1 MFSIGA
7 LATEYA
13 EAYKVGFN
21 TSNWHLPEAA
31 FAVRLED
38 GFDRLESTVPQWY
51 HDIAFLSNLES
62 APAGATMAIAVCCVM
77 AIAVASP
84 HGSQFLIAV
93 RSLPAEVV
101 ASGLPGPAASCG
113 SSA

>member
-1 MFSIGA
+1 MFSVGA
-7 LATEYA
+7 LVTEYA
-13 EAYKVGFN
+13 EEYKVGFN

-62 APAGATMAIAVCCVM
+62 APAGATGCVM